1 MKVRLYKKNDEKG
14 IIKLDSLLEIHPWN
28 RRNKKN
34 WFWKYKGSNPFGKS
48 IIVVAEDKKKII
60 ATFSIIPINYK
71 FNNKL
76 IKGSHSI
83 AMLVHP
89 SWQKK
94 GVIKLVV
101 DKAIYFAKKNK
112 IKFIYGYPNENAYE
126 IHKLIFDYKDVSD
139 QYFFHN
145 KLNFKKLLS
154 SSKNIIEI
162 KKFSKL
168 HTKFLLN
175 IKKNYKLILD
185 RNIKFLNWRY
195 LSRPDNK
202 YHAFGYYIKKEFKGY
217 CILKIYKENKIL
229 RGHIIDILASP
240 NEKKIFKELINFAL
254 NFFKKHNCNE
264 VNLWLQ
270 GCKNFQ
276 DVLLKNNFKINKSRK
291 FICRFNNSKLE
302 RKFKKNNWYFT
313 MGDTLEIY

>member
-1 MKVRLYKKNDEKG
+1 MKIRLYKKGDEKG
-14 IIKLDSLLEIHPWN
+14 ILKLDSLLETHPWN

-34 WFWKYKGSNPFGKS
+34 WWWKYKGSNPFGKS

-71 FNNKL
+71 FNKKL
-76 IKGSHSI
+76 INGSHSI

-89 SWQKK
+89 KWQKK

-101 DKAIYFAKKNK
+101 DKAISVAEKNK
-112 IKFIYGYPNENAYE
+112 IKFIYGYPNDNAYE

-139 QYFFHN
+139 QYFYHH
-145 KLNFKKLLS
+145 KLNFNNFIINY
-154 SSKNIIEI
+154 KNIFKI
-162 KKFSKL
+162 KKFSYL
-168 HTKFLLN
+168 HGEFLEK
-175 IKKNYKLILD
+175 IKKNYKIVLD

-202 YHAFGYYIKKEFKGY
+202 YYAFGYYIKKEFKGY
-217 CILKIYKENKIL
+217 CILKLYKENKIL
-229 RGHIIDILASP
+229 RGHIIDIITKSD
-240 NEKKIFKELINFAL
+240 EKKVFKDLIKFSL

-264 VNLWLQ
+264 ANLWLQ
-270 GCKNFQ
+270 GNKNFQ
-276 DVLLKNNFKINKSRK
+276 KILLDNNFKINKSRK
-291 FICRFNNSKLE
+291 FICRFNDKKFE
-302 RKFKKNNWYFT
+302 AKFKKSNWYFT